1 MEFNAVLSMYT
12 GYSRKASQVRRY
24 LSRDEMQ
31 REGGMNRGEECCRK
45 NKEEQTQNPGGVM
58 FLERGRKVKT
68 ASMAGKKSRVEDEA
82 VDISRV
88 GCLRHGNDFGFY
100 SEWGGNSVEDYE
112 QSIKC
117 YSIITS
123 Q

>member
-45 NKEEQTQNPGGVM
+45 NKEEQTQSPGSIM

-68 ASMAGKKSRVEDEA
+68 ASMAGEKSRVEDEA
-82 VDISRV
+82 IDISSV
-88 GCLRHGNDFGFY
+88 GCLRHGKDFGFY
-100 SEWGGNSVEDYE
+100 SE
-112 QSIKC
+112 
-117 YSIITS
+117 
-123 Q
+123 